1 MPSSFFF
8 GVVRIMTS
16 HFQRILASGILAL
29 TSAMAVDG
37 AEPPRVVEH
46 VQVYDFPG
54 RFGGWPANQGA
65 WIWENEILVGFSEG
79 EYKDLGGA
87 HYDYDRTQP
96 EENILARSLDGG
108 HIWSLEYPGRQHVL
122 VGTKG
127 MRKGTIPPGQSEP
140 EPVDCPGGIDF
151 THPDFAMTLRFEG
164 VQTGSSRF
172 YYSYDR
178 GKTWNGPFRLSH
190 FGQKGIAARTD
201 FIVNNK
207 HDAFFFLTASKS
219 NNREGRVICGR
230 TTDGGKTF
238 EFVSYVGPEPN
249 GFSIMPSTLR
259 LSETDMLCMI
269 RRRSGP
275 MEKERGWIES
285 WRTHDNGNSW
295 VFDQDVAETGE
306 GNPPHL
312 IRLKDGRLSLT
323 YGFRA
328 APFAMHA
335 RFSSDEGKSWTEPFI
350 LDRDAACLDI
360 GYPRTVQRPDGKLV
374 TIYYVVE
381 KQARKVTATIW
392 DPGTRGRTPP

>member
-1 MPSSFFF
+1 MLFTFS
-8 GVVRIMTS
+8 GCGLVRIMIAY
-16 HFQRILASGILAL
+16 FQRMLAIGLAVSL
-29 TSAMAVDG
+29 SSMAADA
-37 AEPPRVVEH
+37 AEPPKVVEH
-46 VQVYDFPG
+46 VQVYDVPG

-65 WIWENEILVGFSEG
+65 WIWENEILVGFSVG
-79 EYKDLGGA
+79 DYKDLGGA

-96 EENILARSLDGG
+96 EENILARSTDGG
-108 HIWSLEYPGRQHVL
+108 HNWSLEYPASQHVL

-127 MRKGTIPPGQSEP
+127 MRKGTIPPEQFEP
-140 EPVDCPGGIDF
+140 EPVACPGGIDF
-151 THPDFAMTLRFEG
+151 THPDFAITLRFEG
-164 VQTGSSRF
+164 VQTGASRF
-172 YYSYDR
+172 YHSDDR
-178 GKTWNGPFRLSH
+178 GKTWKGPFRLPLL
-190 FGQKGIAARTD
+190 GQKGIAARTD
-201 FIVNNK
+201 FLINGK

-219 NNREGRVICGR
+219 DNREGRVICTR

-259 LSETDMLCMI
+259 LSATDMLCLI

-275 MEKERGWIES
+275 SEKERGWIQA
-285 WRTHDNGNSW
+285 WRTHDNGSSW
-295 VFDQDVAETGE
+295 VFDQDVAETGI

-323 YGFRA
+323 YGFRD

-335 RFSSDEGKSWTEPFI
+335 RFSSDDGKNWTEPFI
-350 LDRDAACLDI
+350 LDGDAACLDI

-381 KQARKVTATIW
+381 QKTRKVTATIW
-392 DPGTRGRTPP
+392 DPGTP